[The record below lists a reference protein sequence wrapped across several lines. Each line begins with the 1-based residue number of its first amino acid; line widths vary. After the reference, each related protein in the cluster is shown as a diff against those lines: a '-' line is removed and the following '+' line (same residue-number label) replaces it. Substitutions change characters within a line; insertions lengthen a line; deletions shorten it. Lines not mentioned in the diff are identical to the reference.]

1 MNLAQ
6 CFFFSLLFS
15 ASTGSAE
22 EIDWRE
28 EMFQKVSFLIFCFLR
43 LTQSCC
49 EMYTFLFL

>member
-6 CFFFSLLFS
+6 CFFSFSLLFS

-28 EMFQKVSFLIFCFLR
+28 EMFHQVRAF
-43 LTQSCC
+43 
-49 EMYTFLFL
+49 